1 METDHGKLKC
11 IDKNSKMKCP
21 TPHTEKIVNAR
32 KITYCR
38 RPGLIYKN
46 LIKNQNAIQ
55 TSQYFELTCG
65 VHQWI
70 PPRSPYALIQEDL
83 FHNPWQL
90 LIATIFLTKVTAKL
104 AIPKIH
110 EFLLKWPTPEDV
122 TKANPQDLLFSVKN
136 LGLENTRVKTIKR
149 FTADFLSKNWKYP
162 IELYGIG
169 KYGNDSYRLF
179 CVNEWRIV
187 QPDDILLSK
196 YKDWLTLNEKQL
208 GI

>member
-1 METDHGKLKC
+1 METDHERLNSTDKSSKLKC
-11 IDKNSKMKCP
+11 LSPCSKKSG
-21 TPHTEKIVNAR
+21 R
-32 KITYCR
+32 KTSYCK
-38 RPGLIYKN
+38 RPGLVYKN
-46 LIKNQNAIQ
+46 LIKNQNVIQ
-55 TSQYFELTCG
+55 TSHYFESTCG
-65 VHQWI
+65 SQWI

-110 EFLLKWPTPEDV
+110 TFLQRWPTPEDV
-122 TKANPQDLLFSVKN
+122 TKADPQDLLCLVEN

-149 FTADFLSKNWKYP
+149 FTEDFLIKNWKYP

-179 CVNEWRIV
+179 CVNEWRKV

>member
-1 METDHGKLKC
+1 METNHGKLKC
-11 IDKNSKMKCP
+11 IDKISKMKCSSLYSN
-21 TPHTEKIVNAR
+21 KNANTR
-32 KITYCR
+32 KTTYCK
-38 RPGLIYKN
+38 RPGLVYKN

-55 TSQYFELTCG
+55 TSQYFESTCG
-65 VHQWI
+65 DQWI

-122 TKANPQDLLFSVKN
+122 INANPQDLLCSVEN

-196 YKDWLTLNEKQL
+196 YKDWLILNEKQL
-208 GI
+208 GL

>member
-1 METDHGKLKC
+1 MDNDNLIGIKSLKTKC
-11 IDKNSKMKCP
+11 LSPCSK
-21 TPHTEKIVNAR
+21 NAR
-32 KITYCR
+32 KKNYCR

-46 LIKNQNAIQ
+46 LMKNQNTLR
-55 TSQYFELTCG
+55 TSPYFDTPSSTR
-65 VHQWI
+65 WI
-70 PPRSPYALIQEDL
+70 PPRSPYSLIQEDL

-110 EFLLKWPTPEDV
+110 SFLFKWPTPEDV
-122 TKANPQDLLFSVKN
+122 MKAHPQDLLCSVEH
-136 LGLENTRVKTIKR
+136 LGLEMTRVKIIKG
-149 FTADFLSKNWKYP
+149 FTAEFLSKNWKYP

-179 CVNEWRIV
+179 CVNEWKTV
-187 QPDDILLSK
+187 QPDDIMLSK
-196 YKDWLTLNEKQL
+196 YKDWLILNEKQL

>member
-1 METDHGKLKC
+1 MEINHDKLNC
-11 IDKNSKMKCP
+11 IDKTSKTKCLS
-21 TPHTEKIVNAR
+21 PHSKKKVNVR
-32 KITYCR
+32 KTTYCR
-38 RPGLIYKN
+38 RPGLVYKN
-46 LIKNQNAIQ
+46 LIKNQNTIQ
-55 TSQYFELTCG
+55 TSQYFESTYDG
-65 VHQWI
+65 QWI

-122 TKANPQDLLFSVKN
+122 MNADPQDLLFSVKN
-136 LGLENTRVKTIKR
+136 LGLENTRVKTIKQ
-149 FTADFLSKNWKYP
+149 FTADFLSKKWKYP

-196 YKDWLTLNEKQL
+196 YKNWLTLNEKQL

>member
-1 METDHGKLKC
+1 LD
-11 IDKNSKMKCP
+11 SF
-21 TPHTEKIVNAR
+21 TPDI
-32 KITYCR
+32 
-38 RPGLIYKN
+38 GLF
-46 LIKNQNAIQ
+46 LQHL
-55 TSQYFELTCG
+55 S
-65 VHQWI
+65 
-70 PPRSPYALIQEDL
+70 L
-83 FHNPWQL
+83 FLCNE
-90 LIATIFLTKVTAKL
+90 IFFFWKFSAKL

-110 EFLLKWPTPEDV
+110 TFLLKWPTPEDV
-122 TKANPQDLLFSVKN
+122 TKADPQELLSSVEN

-149 FTADFLSKNWKYP
+149 FTGKYYNKSKYIIFWLTSLNTNILSTEDFLLKNWKYP

-179 CVNEWRIV
+179 CVNEWRKV